1 MRGHLLDVNVL
12 LALVDTQHVH
22 HEPANLWFENLRSSG
37 WATCPI
43 TENAFVRILS
53 RVSYPNSPGDLSVTL
68 PMLRQFC
75 QVGRHEFWPDDVS
88 ILDALEPDA
97 LITPSQLTD
106 VYLLGLAAYHGGK
119 LATLDNRIPVHAV
132 RGGRDAIEFLLD

>member
-1 MRGHLLDVNVL
+1 
-12 LALVDTQHVH
+12 
-22 HEPANLWFENLRSSG
+22 
-37 WATCPI
+37 
-43 TENAFVRILS
+43 
-53 RVSYPNSPGDLSVTL
+53 
-68 PMLRQFC
+68 MLRQFC

-88 ILDALEPDA
+88 ILDALEPEA
-97 LITPSQLTD
+97 LVTPSQLTD